1 MTRAREKLYM
11 TRAAQRVKRGKPVER
26 TPSRFLE
33 DVPKEL
39 CEIIDMVGGPTAPP
53 DEKEQNFF
61 AALKEKL
68 KAQQANKA

>member
-1 MTRAREKLYM
+1 MTRARDKLVM
-11 TRAAQRVKRGKPVER
+11 SRAAQRVKRGRPVER

-39 CEIIDMVGGPTAPP
+39 CEIIDMVGEPAAPP
-53 DEKEQNFF
+53 TEQEQNFF

-68 KAQQANKA
+68 KKQAAP